1 MKGYY
6 AIYSHSQY
14 AWWAEGHYWHKQK
27 EYVTKS
33 IPMGY
38 TISVGTS
45 VGGAT
50 ANATNYENVVTDISN
65 ATFNPYNIKRFDTL
79 NEAETYLLN
88 GNFYMNSSTD
98 FVTIRK
104 IYM

>member
-1 MKGYY
+1 MKGFYV
-6 AIYSHSQY
+6 IYSHSQD
-14 AWWAEGHYWHKQK
+14 AWWAEGRYWHKQK

-50 ANATNYENVVTDISN
+50 ANATNYENIVTDISN
-65 ATFNPYNIKRFDTL
+65 VTFNPYNIKRFDTL

>member
-1 MKGYY
+1 MRGYY
-6 AIYSHSQY
+6 VIYSHARN
-14 AWWAEGHYWHKQK
+14 AWWAYGDYWMTEK

-38 TISVGTS
+38 TISVGNS
-45 VGGAT
+45 VGGAS
-50 ANATNYENVVTDISN
+50 ASATNYENIVTEP
-65 ATFNPYNIKRFDTL
+65 NPKEFQPHNIKKFDTL
-79 NEAETYLLN
+79 KEAETYLLS
-88 GNFYMNSSTD
+88 GSVYVNSATD

>member
-6 AIYSHSQY
+6 TIYSHSQD
-14 AWWAEGHYWHKQK
+14 AWWAEGRYWHKQK

-50 ANATNYENVVTDISN
+50 ANATNYENIVTDISN
-65 ATFNPYNIKRFDTL
+65 VTFNPYNIKRFDTL